1 MISSY
6 RFGVRQSLTNI
17 PKGHLDS
24 LICSLFSDS
33 QRELTCGFNPAK
45 GELAVGQLATRAG
58 SAHNENKSFVARRSY
73 DMYCLKRS
81 ELSWEYLAAMRIM
94 DNAPRLSVLEVVE
107 IVLRVTEARKAVSE
121 HRKTCIFCNPTTS
134 QN

>member
-1 MISSY
+1 M
-6 RFGVRQSLTNI
+6 GLTL
-17 PKGHLDS
+17 P
-24 LICSLFSDS
+24 
-33 QRELTCGFNPAK
+33 K

-58 SAHNENKSFVARRSY
+58 RAHNENKSFVARRSY

-94 DNAPRLSVLEVVE
+94 DNDPRLSVSEVVE
-107 IVLRVTEARKAVSE
+107 IVLRVTEAREAVSE
-121 HRKTCIFCNPTTS
+121 HRKTCIFCNTTMS